1 LNKINEH
8 IISKIKNSKKYVGC
22 DENNNIYIS
31 LQMAEDIHK
40 DFNFLSINN
49 SNANHVYK
57 KTTSRPQMSF
67 KPTTNPNS
75 DLLSNNFRRKIQ
87 IDISESNMDL
97 TDKIKSNHTAKNQ
110 QNKNS
115 IELEYTQENKFNI
128 NYINSL
134 LIKKK
139 KREKIMAKKKEET
152 ESKELVECSFRPKIN
167 SDYPLEQSRIDRFEA
182 LHKVG
187 TKLIQ
192 NKKEKT
198 KEEYEIEKNGKECTH
213 VPLVSKEIADYSEGA
228 NAFDGASYNMYF
240 ERIKK
245 GRYEQ
250 KLKDIIH
257 SREPLQT
264 LEEIEKNENET
275 KKLGKR
281 REMSNEKKIAARE
294 RSKSQDK
301 STNRSSQ
308 KEGKKAENENMNMNM
323 NLRAFN
329 KKETEEKKEEKKEVI
344 PLLIIDVNLRPG
356 EKKKIYVFDGDTA
369 EGLAEKFSKE
379 HNLDIETRNKLKVL
393 IQSHMSKLLM
403 RIDEENQSINSEKSS
418 SNIFQ

>member
-1 LNKINEH
+1 
-8 IISKIKNSKKYVGC
+8 
-22 DENNNIYIS
+22 
-31 LQMAEDIHK
+31 
-40 DFNFLSINN
+40 
-49 SNANHVYK
+49 
-57 KTTSRPQMSF
+57 
-67 KPTTNPNS
+67 
-75 DLLSNNFRRKIQ
+75 
-87 IDISESNMDL
+87 
-97 TDKIKSNHTAKNQ
+97 
-110 QNKNS
+110 
-115 IELEYTQENKFNI
+115 
-128 NYINSL
+128 
-134 LIKKK
+134 
-139 KREKIMAKKKEET
+139 MAKKREET
-152 ESKELVECSFRPKIN
+152 ESKELVECSFNPKIN
-167 SDYPLEQSRIDRFEA
+167 SEYPLEQSRIDRFEG
-182 LHKVG
+182 LYKVG
-187 TKLIQ
+187 AKRIQ

-213 VPLVSKEIADYSEGA
+213 IPLVSKEIFDYSEG
-228 NAFDGASYNMYF
+228 NNTFDGNSSYSIYF

-245 GRYEQ
+245 GRHEK
-250 KLKDIIH
+250 KLKELIH

-264 LEEIEKNENET
+264 LEEIEKNENEE
-275 KKLGKR
+275 KKLNKKR
-281 REMSNEKKIAARE
+281 GGSGDKIMAVQE
-294 RSKSQDK
+294 ISKSQEK

-308 KEGKKAENENMNMNM
+308 KEGKKTENENMNINM

-329 KKETEEKKEEKKEVI
+329 KKESEEKKEEKKEVI